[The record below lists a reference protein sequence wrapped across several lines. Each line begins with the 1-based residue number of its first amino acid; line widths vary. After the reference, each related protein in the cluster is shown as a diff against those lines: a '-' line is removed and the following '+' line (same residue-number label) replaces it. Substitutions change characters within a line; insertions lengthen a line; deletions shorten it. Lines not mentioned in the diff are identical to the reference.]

1 MARIMDFVMSTK
13 SKKKKTEASVPQG
26 FTFRGQEFTSA
37 YTVLFRMAGLL
48 DLTEEEIAY
57 AQELADIC
65 PADEGGLLD
74 AILENHVEVP
84 EEETK

>member
-1 MARIMDFVMSTK
+1 MDFVMSTK
-13 SKKKKTEASVPQG
+13 SKKKTEASVPQG